1 MGMEGAFDKLVE
13 DLDDAALAGL
23 TRAVARVASHRRE
36 QTALQLADIHPK
48 MSDADRILASEDIA
62 RVLRGEE

>member
-1 MGMEGAFDKLVE
+1 MGLDNAFDKLVE

-23 TRAVARVASHRRE
+23 SRAVQRVTSHRSE
-36 QTALQLADIHPK
+36 QTALQLEDIHPK
-48 MSDADRILASEDIA
+48 MTDADRVRASAEIA